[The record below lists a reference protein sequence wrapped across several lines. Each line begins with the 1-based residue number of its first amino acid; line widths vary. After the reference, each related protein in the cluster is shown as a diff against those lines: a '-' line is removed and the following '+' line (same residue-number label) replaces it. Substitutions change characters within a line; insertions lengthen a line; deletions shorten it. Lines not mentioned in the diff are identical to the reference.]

1 MIKKIWERPLA
12 HAIGA
17 ASSAAAEVS
26 GQQEG

>member
-1 MIKKIWERPLA
+1 MMKKIWERPLA

-26 GQQEG
+26 QEIL